1 MSKLHLVKL
10 KGRSDTERNLESTCT
25 NFTVC
30 LVAWPL
36 SESEAGVELFLQ
48 KPPCFSYVN
57 DAVFV
62 LISSNLY
69 EKSSE
74 ASIKTL
80 STPASLSFKGQA
92 TKYTTVKL

>member
-36 SESEAGVELFLQ
+36 SESEAGVELFL
-48 KPPCFSYVN
+48 
-57 DAVFV
+57 
-62 LISSNLY
+62 
-69 EKSSE
+69 
-74 ASIKTL
+74 
-80 STPASLSFKGQA
+80 
-92 TKYTTVKL
+92 